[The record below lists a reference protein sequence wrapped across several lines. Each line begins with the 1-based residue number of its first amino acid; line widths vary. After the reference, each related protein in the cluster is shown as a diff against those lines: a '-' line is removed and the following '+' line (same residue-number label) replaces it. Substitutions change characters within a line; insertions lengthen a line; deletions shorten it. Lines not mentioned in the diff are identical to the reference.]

1 VTAASTKVDGLPAAK
16 LVGQRVEAVEAQ
28 GKHLLVRLDSGQV
41 LHSHMKMTGSWHVYR
56 EGERWR
62 RPAGQ
67 ARLILACGDRVAV
80 CFNAPVVELLAR
92 RAEAL
97 HPGLTGLG
105 PDLLVDPF
113 DIDEVRRRAR
123 SRPPDLAI
131 GELLLDQRV
140 VAGIGNIWRCES
152 LFVEGRNPWQ
162 PHSAL
167 TDEELDRLVLTASR
181 LMRSQLGPWQPEHG
195 SHGVQARSRR
205 WVYGRGGR
213 PCRRCGT
220 PIQTRRHGEGAR
232 VVYWCPRCQP

>member
-1 VTAASTKVDGLPAAK
+1 VTAASTKVEGLPAAK

-56 EGERWR
+56 EGEPWR
-62 RPAGQ
+62 RPESQ

-92 RAEAL
+92 RAEAV
-97 HPGLTGLG
+97 HPALVGLG

-113 DIDEVRRRAR
+113 DVDEVRRRAR
-123 SRPPDLAI
+123 SRPPDLPI

-152 LFVEGRNPWQ
+152 LFVERRNPWQ
-162 PHSAL
+162 AQSAL
-167 TDEELDRLVLTASR
+167 TDDELDRLVLTASR
-181 LMRSQLGPWQPEHG
+181 LMRAQLGPWRPENG
-195 SHGVQARSRR
+195 QR
-205 WVYGRGGR
+205 WVYGRSGR

-220 PIQTRRHGEGAR
+220 PIQARRYGEGAR